1 MRKFN
6 RELIKLL
13 KKGGSYS
20 EEEILANLN
29 IDPSDSE
36 HKAVGRQ
43 LEILDECRLV
53 ECAGRGCR

>member
-13 KKGGSYS
+13 KK
-20 EEEILANLN
+20 EFLQRKRDFENLN

-36 HKAVGRQ
+36 LKAVERQ
-43 LEILDECRLV
+43 FEILDECRLV
-53 ECAGRGCR
+53 ECARRGCR